1 MTKLVNL
8 TPHAITFITDTETQV
23 IEPSGTLARVS
34 TKTVLTGETVSGIPV
49 TKTEFGVVEGLPD
62 PEEGTAFIVS
72 SLVAGRVLERTDVFI
87 PNESVRD
94 DAGRIIGCKSLGR
107 I

>member
-1 MTKLVNL
+1 MNIINL
-8 TPHAITFITDTETQV
+8 TPHAVNFIREGFEPLV
-23 IEPSGTLARVS
+23 IEPSGNVARLS
-34 TKTVLTGETVSGIPV
+34 TKTVVIDEIAGIPV
-49 TKTEFGVVEGLPD
+49 TTTEFGEIEGLPD
-62 PEEGTAFIVS
+62 PAENTIYITS
-72 SLVAGRVLERTDVFI
+72 SLVAGRCSERTDVFI